1 MGVGVGEFV
10 DRVRGLYAGRIE
22 SAAAEVGERQGVRVL
37 SEVALRGADGSA
49 VREGVL
55 GLPVRL
61 DLVVVSSDDSTESVS
76 VESGGIL
83 QFNPLRFVWPNGL
96 KVAMHPFQWEC
107 LVIKLVGPVDV
118 VDWEPLA
125 QWFLRWFREDDD
137 GDGRSALG
145 VVHFLS
151 DPLTVDGATTL
162 TADLG
167 SSPVEAFEDLLDAI
181 AALGVSGV
189 VLTRP

>member
-1 MGVGVGEFV
+1 
-10 DRVRGLYAGRIE
+10 
-22 SAAAEVGERQGVRVL
+22 
-37 SEVALRGADGSA
+37 
-49 VREGVL
+49 
-55 GLPVRL
+55 
-61 DLVVVSSDDSTESVS
+61 
-76 VESGGIL
+76 
-83 QFNPLRFVWPNGL
+83 
-96 KVAMHPFQWEC
+96 MHPFQWEC